1 MVKQRSEEPKS
12 ARSNRAR
19 RTYMRKYLRQ
29 KKECSTCHRLIS
41 LSNFER
47 HVHTNKVHIHL
58 DASWLKESG
67 LYSCPYC
74 QKEFVK
80 KGISTHIWKNHG
92 EGIDKSPITK
102 GSGFEP
108 WNKGQTK
115 ETNKKIA
122 EYSQTLKDFIKT
134 NGHTWLGR
142 HLEEEHKQKI
152 SKKLSINNKG
162 GRCSWFEVEGQKVQG
177 TWEKNLAEHMTKLKI
192 TWQKL
197 KVNNY
202 TLKFIDDENKVRSY
216 TPDFLIENTHLLEVK
231 GFWWGDDER
240 KMQLVL
246 EQTVTKILVIRKQ
259 KYKDLLKI
267 ENREVFLSFLLS
279 D

>member
-1 MVKQRSEEPKS
+1 MTTLCTKC
-12 ARSNRAR
+12 N
-19 RTYMRKYLRQ
+19 
-29 KKECSTCHRLIS
+29 RLIRNN
-41 LSNFER
+41 NFKR
-47 HVHTNKVHIHL
+47 HSQACIGKSTKNWFINEDGDYICNICGKKSSSAGIGNHIKYHFGYTN
-58 DASWLKESG
+58 
-67 LYSCPYC
+67 
-74 QKEFVK
+74 
-80 KGISTHIWKNHG
+80 
-92 EGIDKSPITK
+92 PITK
-102 GSGFEP
+102 S
-108 WNKGQTK
+108 WNTGLTKESDDRIAKYGQTLRIGYR
-115 ETNKKIA
+115 T
-122 EYSQTLKDFIKT
+122 KT
-134 NGHTWLGR
+134 IHHPWLGR

-162 GRCSWFEVEGQKVQG
+162 GRCNWFEVEGQKVQG

-246 EQTVTKILVIRKQ
+246 EQTNTKIFVIRKQ
-259 KYKDLLKI
+259 KYKELLKI
-267 ENREVFLSFLLS
+267 EDGKAFLDFLLS